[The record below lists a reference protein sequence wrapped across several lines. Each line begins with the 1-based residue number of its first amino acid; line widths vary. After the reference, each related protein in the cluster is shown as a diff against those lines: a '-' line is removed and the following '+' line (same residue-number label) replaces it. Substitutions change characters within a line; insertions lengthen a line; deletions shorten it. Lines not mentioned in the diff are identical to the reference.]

1 MAFVVTEPCVGIK
14 DHACVDVCPVDCIYE
29 GEEHLLIHPEEC
41 IDCGACV
48 PECPVEAIFE
58 VAHIPDQWRTYIARN
73 ADPFQR
79 NTDPPRASLRDQWEM
94 QRIQDGTPAHSYY
107 VRYGKA

>member
-1 MAFVVTEPCVGIK
+1 MAFVVTEPCVGVK

-48 PECPVEAIFE
+48 PECPVDAIFE
-58 VAHIPDQWRTYIARN
+58 VSHVPDQWKNYIAQN
-73 ADPFQR
+73 AAPFRATAALPKAFLREKWETQR
-79 NTDPPRASLRDQWEM
+79 LRPAS
-94 QRIQDGTPAHSYY
+94 PAHRYY
-107 VRYGKA
+107 TRFGKA